1 MSRLKLRP
9 APDLEHREAASWFD
23 GYWTGIAVGSVIGA
37 GLMAVLLPALG
48 AA

>member
-1 MSRLKLRP
+1 MSRLTARP
-9 APDLEHREAASWFD
+9 LPDVEHREAASWFD

-48 AA
+48 VA